1 MSNHLKSKIN
11 KHVNVGIIGHIDHG
25 FSKITR
31 GIDHGFSKITRGI
44 TLNTGDY
51 IDPAP
56 WEPEDHERFKKAMAR
71 VRELRTPEEVNK

>member
-1 MSNHLKSKIN
+1 MTSHIEYKDGRKPKPHI
-11 KHVNVGIIGHIDHG
+11 NVGTIGHIDHG
-25 FSKITR
+25 FSKI
-31 GIDHGFSKITRGI
+31 SKGMAI
-44 TLNTGDY
+44 NTGDY